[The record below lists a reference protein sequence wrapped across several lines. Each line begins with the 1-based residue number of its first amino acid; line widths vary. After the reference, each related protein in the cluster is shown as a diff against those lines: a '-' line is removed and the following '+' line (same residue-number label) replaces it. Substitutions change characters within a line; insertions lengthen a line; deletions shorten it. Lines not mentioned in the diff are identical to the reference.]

1 MDYDFLIVG
10 AGIGGAVLANLLARA
25 GRRVLILERDPTPPS
40 RPRPEGLWP
49 ATASFLQSLLP
60 AEGGEAALAPLQG
73 LTFHY
78 RGRKIATI
86 SSDFFAR
93 VGIQLWS
100 SNGDRTRALLL
111 QQASCEVRRGV
122 EVVGLLKDGNR
133 VRGVRARPTDGGA
146 GAEFDVAARWTVGDD
161 GGHSIVRRECGIAM
175 DVRFAPME
183 ALSFGLDWPLSLPAG
198 TAHIWINPRRTR
210 SGLPLLGV
218 IWRPSGLAAGLIPV
232 RPRVFEREGAVQEAL
247 DQFAAADS
255 EVAAF
260 LAPRRFPADLA
271 HLRLAWGHAASYG
284 IAGAVL
290 IGDAA
295 HVVTPA
301 GGQGANAAIAD
312 ARALAEIALS
322 DESQLL
328 AAYER
333 RRRPANERSMAPS
346 RIFSRVLSLPD
357 IVLFPWV
364 PVLLRLPTW
373 FPSLALRGLRYLSTA
388 FLDEPPAGTSLNS
401 TSQKL

>member
-25 GRRVLILERDPTPPS
+25 GRRVLILERELAPPS

-60 AEGGEAALAPLQG
+60 AEGDEAALAPLQG
-73 LTFHY
+73 LTFHH

-111 QQASCEVRRGV
+111 QQAGCEVRRGV

-133 VRGVRARPTDGGA
+133 VRGVRARSTDG
-146 GAEFDVAARWTVGDD
+146 GAEFDVAARWTIGDD

-175 DVRFAPME
+175 DVRFAPVD

-210 SGLPLLGV
+210 SGLPLLGA
-218 IWRPSGLAAGLIPV
+218 IWRPSGVAAGLIPV
-232 RPRVFEREGAVQEAL
+232 RPCLFEHEGMLQRVLAE
-247 DQFAAADS
+247 FAASDRQ
-255 EVAAF
+255 VAEIIGA
-260 LAPRRFPADLA
+260 RRFPADLA
-271 HLRLAWGHAASYG
+271 RIRIAWGHAAWYG
-284 IAGAVL
+284 VEGAVL

-295 HVVTPA
+295 HTVTPA

-333 RRRPANERSMAPS
+333 RRRPANERSIAPS
-346 RIFSRVLSLPD
+346 RIFCRVLSLPD

-364 PVLLRLPTW
+364 PVLLRLPSW
-373 FPSLALRGLRYLSTA
+373 FPSLALRGLRYVSTA
-388 FLDEPPAGTSLNS
+388 FLDEPPIATSLNS